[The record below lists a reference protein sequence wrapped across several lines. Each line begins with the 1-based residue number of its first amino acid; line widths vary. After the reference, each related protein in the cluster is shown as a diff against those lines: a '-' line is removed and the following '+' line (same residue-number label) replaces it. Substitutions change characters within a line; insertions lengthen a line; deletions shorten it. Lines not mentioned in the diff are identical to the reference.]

1 MKKLIFAITL
11 VALLLT
17 VAGCKAIDRPISG
30 SPTGTIQVKNISV
43 GNHTNYSS
51 KATKT
56 VSSAASK
63 TASKAS
69 SKAAS
74 SASSKTISSASSN
87 TVSSSSSTAG
97 SENSSSVSRG
107 AAVLGST
114 YSESGTKSGGGSG
127 AFGGIAGTAGIIIIV
142 LIIVAVRKG
151 KGKSS
156 DTRNVPPVHTPS
168 QEDII
173 KSILAHDPNFASEK
187 FLSWSKQVFVQLQEA
202 WQERNWKKVRP
213 FESEELFNL
222 HKGQLDEFVKNGTI
236 NMMENVCVN
245 EAYLYDYKTE
255 GEYEYL
261 TVFMQTSYNDYIIR
275 EDTKQVVKGDPNTR
289 YDINYRARFMR
300 SIGVTTSENSN
311 ASTTKC
317 PNCGAPVDVNAAG
330 QCAYCDTVITNGQHD
345 WVLCNLDDV
354 R

>member
-1 MKKLIFAITL
+1 MKKVLLAAALITL
-11 VALLLT
+11 LFT
-17 VAGCKAIDRPISG
+17 FAGCKTSDRLAGINQMAAV
-30 SPTGTIQVKNISV
+30 QVQNISV
-43 GNHTNYSS
+43 GNHTNYDGGG
-51 KATKT
+51 TT
-56 VSSAASK
+56 GG
-63 TASKAS
+63 TH
-69 SKAAS
+69 
-74 SASSKTISSASSN
+74 TG
-87 TVSSSSSTAG
+87 TTG
-97 SENSSSVSRG
+97 GTYTGTGSSV
-107 AAVLGST
+107 
-114 YSESGTKSGGGSG
+114 GGSSPMG
-127 AFGGIAGTAGIIIIV
+127 VVGTIFVIIIV
-142 LIIVAVRKG
+142 IIVFAVRKG
-151 KGKSS
+151 KGSGTGGS
-156 DTRNVPPVHTPS
+156 DSAGSLNVPPLNPIS
-168 QEDII
+168 QDDII
-173 KSILAHDPNFASEK
+173 SQIMEHDPNFASEK

-222 HKGQLDEFVKNGTI
+222 HKGQLDEFIKNGTI

-300 SIGVTTSENSN
+300 SLGVTTSENSN

-317 PNCGAPVDVNAAG
+317 PNCGAPVDDNAAG